1 MLRFSMSSAHAPSRL
16 SHARIAGA
24 CVLLMVGSGHVASLG
39 PQTTPPLQRPLDP
52 AGDVILRRDGSV
64 AEGSLP
70 VTILRSPD
78 TSGPDGRGR
87 YLVVVNSGYG
97 VQVRADANEGQQLLQ
112 VVDLAAKPAPIVV
125 QEIYFPS
132 PQSAN
137 VGAVFARRPRRDG
150 SWMLYVSGGFENR
163 IWRLRFTPGA
173 AMPIAP
179 AHGLEDGPLKADN
192 VDLTPMAPDSASP
205 TYNSGREP
213 IYPTGLAVS
222 SDGKELYVANNLGD
236 TLGIVRGPDGPR
248 PELRTVN
255 LTPPGQR
262 RQFVYP
268 YDVQVVAGEDRRD
281 KVYVSCWN
289 DSAVA
294 VVDARRGRVMTR
306 IEVGAHPN
314 AMAVTADGSRLF
326 VASANADTVSA
337 IDTRA
342 DREVL
347 RIAVGLER
355 SALTGSSP
363 QALALSD
370 DERVLFVA
378 NAQTQSVAVVSLGAD
393 VFPSADRD
401 EDDHDGGG
409 DENSDGAD
417 ARTRVVGFI
426 PTARYPTALAMV
438 GAELFVGN
446 GKGEAISR
454 PNAPTEGFPANAKL
468 RGAYAPSLFRSSLRR
483 LAIPEPAALGAL
495 TTRVLQANGL
505 IGERVDRLFA
515 GPSPIA
521 HVIYVIKENRT
532 YDQVFG
538 DLAASGDGTR
548 ADGDPSLAL
557 FGAGEAAR
565 RPGGPPQDIAPNH
578 RALALRF
585 GLFDRFF
592 VNSEASPDGH
602 NWSTAAFSTD
612 YVDKAFRWSYSGRGR
627 TYDYEGFNRQPSLDG
642 REPPPGLTL
651 PANANE
657 LAAFMRRFVPYLNGW
672 RDIAEPD
679 TLYLWDAAARAGL
692 SYRTYGEF
700 VGTVSADD
708 VTALNRGKP
717 KAYPDVSPTVAAV
730 AAKQALEAHHHPHFR
745 AFDMWTPDAIT
756 AASYVAARR
765 SSVRI
770 DPLITT
776 DHGDA
781 RFRGTSRM
789 GLWLEEFRQYVADLE
804 AGRGD
809 RLPAL
814 SILHLP
820 NDHTVGITPG
830 LPTPQFHMADNDYA
844 LGRLVEAVSHSAYW
858 KNTAI
863 LVVEDDAQDG
873 PDHVDA
879 HRSVALVIS
888 AYNRRGALVHDMHN
902 TVSLIRTMELLLGLP
917 PMNQLDAA
925 AVPMTIFQEE
935 PDLEPYVA
943 RLPEIA
949 ADNLLSPEP
958 KTARER
964 HWVRETAQLALTT
977 PDAANPRVLN
987 EAIWFSV
994 RGDARQMPP
1003 PQRFAE
1009 FDVMRATI
1017 DEERAEAARQPLWMA
1032 RLAIDRLV
1040 RGR

>member
-1 MLRFSMSSAHAPSRL
+1 MSSFLAPSRL
-16 SHARIAGA
+16 SYARIAGA
-24 CVLLMVGSGHVASLG
+24 CVLLMAGSGHVASLG

-52 AGDVILRRDGSV
+52 AGDVVLRRDGSV

-70 VTILRSPD
+70 VTMLRSPD

-97 VQVRADANEGQQLLQ
+97 VQLRADANEGQQLLQ
-112 VVDLAAKPAPIVV
+112 VVDLAAKPTAAVV
-125 QEIYFPS
+125 QEVYFPS

-137 VGAVFARRPRRDG
+137 VGAVFARKPDRHG
-150 SWMLYVSGGFENR
+150 TWTLYVSGGFENR
-163 IWRLRFTPGA
+163 IWRLGFTPGA
-173 AMPIAP
+173 ATPIAP
-179 AHGLEDGPLKADN
+179 AHGLDDGPLKADSI
-192 VDLTPMAPDSASP
+192 DLTPMAPDSASP
-205 TYNSGREP
+205 SYNSGREP
-213 IYPTGLAVS
+213 IYPTGLAAS

-255 LTPPGQR
+255 LRRPGQR

-289 DSAVA
+289 DSAIA
-294 VVDARRGRVMTR
+294 VVDTRRGRVMTR

-314 AMAVTADGSRLF
+314 VMAVTADGSRLF
-326 VASANADTVSA
+326 VASANTDTVSA
-337 IDTRA
+337 IDTRT

-347 RIAVGLER
+347 RIGVGLER
-355 SALTGSSP
+355 GGRTGSSP
-363 QALALSD
+363 QALALSGD
-370 DERVLFVA
+370 GRVLFVA
-378 NAQTQSVAVVSLGAD
+378 NAQTQSVAVVSLGGD
-393 VFPSADRD
+393 VFPSIDRD
-401 EDDHDGGG
+401 ENGRDGAG
-409 DENSDGAD
+409 DKDAAAAD
-417 ARTRVVGFI
+417 ARTRAVGFI

-454 PNAPTEGFPANAKL
+454 PNVPTQEFPANAKL

-521 HVIYVIKENRT
+521 HVIYIIKENRT

-538 DLAASGDGTR
+538 GVTASGDGTR
-548 ADGDPSLAL
+548 ADGDASLAL

-627 TYDYEGFNRQPSLDG
+627 TYDYEGSNRQPGLDG

-651 PANANE
+651 PANADE
-657 LAAFMRRFVPYLNGW
+657 LAAFLRQYVPYLNGW

-717 KAYPDVSPTVAAV
+717 KAYPDVSPTVVAV
-730 AAKQALEAHHHPHFR
+730 PAKQALEAHHHPRFR
-745 AFDMWTPDAIT
+745 AFDLWTPDAIT
-756 AASYVAARR
+756 PASYEAARR

-770 DPLITT
+770 DPLITA
-776 DHGDA
+776 DHEHQH
-781 RFRGTSRM
+781 FRGTSRM

-804 AGRGD
+804 TGRGD

-844 LGRLVEAVSHSAYW
+844 LGRLVEAVSHSPYW

-888 AYNRRGALVHDMHN
+888 AYNRRGALVHEMHN
-902 TVSLIRTMELLLGLP
+902 TVSLVRTMELLLGLP
-917 PMNQLDAA
+917 AMNQLDAA
-925 AVPMTIFQEE
+925 AVPMTIFREE
-935 PDLEPYVA
+935 PDLEPFVA
-943 RLPEIA
+943 RLPEVA

-964 HWVRETAQLALTT
+964 HWVRETAKLALTT

-987 EAIWFSV
+987 EAIWYSV
-994 RGDARQMPP
+994 RGDARPMPP
-1003 PQRFAE
+1003 PQRFAA

-1032 RLAIDRLV
+1032 RLALDRLS
-1040 RGR
+1040 GRR

>member
-1 MLRFSMSSAHAPSRL
+1 MSSFLAPSRL

-97 VQVRADANEGQQLLQ
+97 VQLRADANEGQQLLQ
-112 VVDLAAKPAPIVV
+112 VVDLAAKPTPVVV
-125 QEIYFPS
+125 QDVYFPS

-137 VGAVFARRPRRDG
+137 VGAVFARKPDRHG
-150 SWMLYVSGGFENR
+150 TWTLYVSGGFENR

-173 AMPIAP
+173 TTPIAP
-179 AHGLEDGPLKADN
+179 AHGLDDGPLKADS
-192 VDLTPMAPDSASP
+192 VDLTPMARDSASP
-205 TYNSGREP
+205 SYNSGREP
-213 IYPTGLAVS
+213 IYPTGLAAS

-236 TLGIVRGPDGPR
+236 TLGIVSGADGPR

-255 LTPPGQR
+255 LRRPGQR

-289 DSAVA
+289 DSAIT

-314 AMAVTADGSRLF
+314 AMVVTADGSRLF
-326 VASANADTVSA
+326 VASANTDTVSA
-337 IDTRA
+337 IDTRT

-347 RIAVGLER
+347 RIGVGLER
-355 SALTGSSP
+355 GGLTGSSP
-363 QALALSD
+363 QALALSGD
-370 DERVLFVA
+370 GRVLFVA
-378 NAQTQSVAVVSLGAD
+378 NAQTQSVAVVSLGGD
-393 VFPSADRD
+393 VFPSIDRD
-401 EDDHDGGG
+401 EDDHHGAT
-409 DENSDGAD
+409 DEEADGAD
-417 ARTRVVGFI
+417 ARSRVVGFI

-454 PNAPTEGFPANAKL
+454 PNAPTHEFPADAKL

-483 LAIPEPAALGAL
+483 LALPEPAALGAL
-495 TTRVLQANGL
+495 TTRVLEANGL

-521 HVIYVIKENRT
+521 HVIYIIKENRT

-538 DLAASGDGTR
+538 DLTASGDGTR
-548 ADGDPSLAL
+548 ADGDASLAL

-627 TYDYEGFNRQPSLDG
+627 TYDYEGSNRQPGLDG

-651 PANANE
+651 PANADE
-657 LAAFMRRFVPYLNGW
+657 LAAFLRRYVPYLNGW

-717 KAYPDVSPTVAAV
+717 KAYPDVSPTVVAV
-730 AAKQALEAHHHPHFR
+730 AAKQALEAHHHPRFR

-756 AASYVAARR
+756 PASYEAARR
-765 SSVRI
+765 SSVRT
-770 DPLITT
+770 DPLITANHE
-776 DHGDA
+776 DP

-844 LGRLVEAVSHSAYW
+844 LGRLVEAVSHSPYW

-888 AYNRRGALVHDMHN
+888 AYNRQGALVHEMHN

-925 AVPMTIFQEE
+925 AVPMTIFQRA
-935 PDLEPYVA
+935 PNLEPYVA
-943 RLPEIA
+943 RLPEVA

-958 KTARER
+958 KTAGER
-964 HWVRETAQLALTT
+964 HWTRETAKLALTT

-994 RGDARQMPP
+994 RRDARSMPP
-1003 PQRFAE
+1003 PQRFAA

-1032 RLAIDRLV
+1032 RLALDRLS
-1040 RGR
+1040 GRR